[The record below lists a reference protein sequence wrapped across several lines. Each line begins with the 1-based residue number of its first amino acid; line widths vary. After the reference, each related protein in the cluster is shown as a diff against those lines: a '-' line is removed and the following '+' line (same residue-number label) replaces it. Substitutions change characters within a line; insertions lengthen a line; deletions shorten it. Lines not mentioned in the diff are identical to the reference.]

1 MRSRVEGKG
10 ALGPR
15 AEESWKKAKG
25 CVQLKTCLTTRAVL
39 RSRNPLA
46 SEGPTFLFPGV
57 L

>member
-1 MRSRVEGKG
+1 MQSRVEGKG